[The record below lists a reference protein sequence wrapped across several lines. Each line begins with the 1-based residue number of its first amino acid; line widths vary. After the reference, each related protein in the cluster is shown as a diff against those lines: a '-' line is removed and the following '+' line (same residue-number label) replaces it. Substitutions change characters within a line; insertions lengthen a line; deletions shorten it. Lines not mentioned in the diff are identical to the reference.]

1 MKIKVED
8 YNIPNLRTL
17 LRDANKDTDPASILY
32 FAPNGKED
40 AEFAVIIVKGREQTK
55 VVANNLEAMKLY
67 TPGKPINPEKTTR
80 GIEYPDQP
88 DDNT

>member
-1 MKIKVED
+1 MKINVND
-8 YNIPNLRTL
+8 YNVPNLTTL

-32 FAPNGKED
+32 FGPNGKED

-55 VVANNLEAMKLY
+55 LVANNLEAMKLY